1 MILYLL
7 SFLSILFSTHAA
19 DCTLVLPQFPLSY
32 NGLITPYIL
41 KGCTQENPIA
51 TSFVEA
57 TIFNPENGHL
67 SVYHPLVINDGATP
81 LIQPTPFTLPGGAII
96 SLSFGTNANTLRLT
110 PPASV
115 LAGRCVNGIS
125 INDIF
130 GQFSY
135 CNSDALFDSVND
147 WIKSGKE
154 LTPPIPPL
162 GTANDGLECLTTRH
176 FMLVDQDPSDNLV
189 TTYLLDPITMK
200 VAQDTITNRQIYPA
214 ATILK
219 NGSDN
224 RLLTLLNLAMGC
236 KGYVVP
242 LLSDQSGSM
251 ISSMVL
257 NELHAAARQGSPM
270 VSLPSRDPM
279 VRVVAGANTIP
290 SLLKNN
296 LYRKGINQRQITTLQ
311 DADTTPFCGY
321 LGNTI
326 TRLQA
331 NKASF
336 TTQQSPDLNAA
347 SNLFTFLATRF
358 SQTHVNLKC
367 DVLLDQANP
376 VVLTLTGGITT
387 DATFTTLPLYQ
398 FAGQDPYVPTL
409 APTVVPTT
417 LPPTTPP
424 TTPPTVAPTNPPPT
438 AVPTNT
444 PINNIEII
452 GIACGAAVLIV
463 MIAWCIYRNRNVPQG
478 PIPIEV
484 VPFINY
490 SPRYRPKG
498 AR

>member
-1 MILYLL
+1 MSILIFLL
-7 SFLSILFSTHAA
+7 SLILPTYST
-19 DCTLVLPQFPLSY
+19 DCTMVLPQFPLSY

-41 KGCTQENPIA
+41 KGCMQENPA
-51 TSFVEA
+51 TTSFVEA

-67 SVYHPLVINDGATP
+67 SVYHPLVINDGSVP
-81 LIQPTPFTLPGGAII
+81 LVQPTPFTLPNNAII

-110 PPASV
+110 PPTSV

-162 GTANDGLECLTTRH
+162 GIANDGLECLTTRH

-200 VAQDTITNRQIYPA
+200 VSQDTITNRQIYPA
-214 ATILK
+214 AIILK

-236 KGYVVP
+236 KGYVAP
-242 LLSDQSGSM
+242 LLSDPSGEMS
-251 ISSMVL
+251 SSMVL
-257 NELHAAARQGSPM
+257 NELHAAARQQAPM

-279 VRVVAGANTIP
+279 TRIVSGTNTIP

-311 DADTTPFCGY
+311 EADTTPFCGY

-358 SQTHVNLKC
+358 SQTYVNLKC
-367 DVLLDQANP
+367 DILLDQANP
-376 VVLTLTGGITT
+376 VILTLTGGITT
-387 DATFTTLPLYQ
+387 DAAFTTIPFYQ
-398 FAGQDPYVPTL
+398 FSGKDPYIPIPEPTNPPTVS
-409 APTVVPTT
+409 PTVVPTIV
-417 LPPTTPP
+417 PTIV
-424 TTPPTVAPTNPPPT
+424 PTVSPTF
-438 AVPTNT
+438 VPT
-444 PINNIEII
+444 NIEII
-452 GIACGAAVLIV
+452 VIVCGSAVLIV
-463 MIAWCIYRNRNVPQG
+463 LIAWSIYRNRNVPNQ
-478 PIPIEV
+478 PVPVEV
-484 VPFINY
+484 VPFIDY
-490 SPRYRPKG
+490 SPRRPKG

>member
-1 MILYLL
+1 MWIAI
-7 SFLSILFSTHAA
+7 FLSLILPTYSA
-19 DCTLVLPQFPLSY
+19 DCTMVLPQFPLSY

-41 KGCTQENPIA
+41 KGCTQENPA
-51 TSFVEA
+51 TTSFVEA

-67 SVYHPLVINDGATP
+67 SVYHPLVVNDGSTP
-81 LIQPTPFTLPGGAII
+81 LVQPTPFTLPNNAII

-110 PPASV
+110 PPTSV

-135 CNSDALFDSVND
+135 CNSDSLFNSVND
-147 WIKSGKE
+147 WIKSGKD

-162 GTANDGLECLTTRH
+162 GIANDGLECLTTRH

-200 VAQDTITNRQIYPA
+200 IAQDTITNRQIYPTA
-214 ATILK
+214 IILK

-224 RLLTLLNLAMGC
+224 RLLTLLNIAMGC
-236 KGYVVP
+236 KGYVAP
-242 LLSDQSGSM
+242 LLSDPSGAMS
-251 ISSMVL
+251 SSMVL
-257 NELHAAARQGSPM
+257 NELHAAARQGAPM

-279 VRVVAGANTIP
+279 VRVVSGANTIP

-311 DADTTPFCGY
+311 EADTTPFCGY

-336 TTQQSPDLNAA
+336 TTQQSPDPNAA

-358 SQTHVNLKC
+358 FQTHANLKC
-367 DVLLDQANP
+367 DILLDQNNP

-387 DATFTTLPLYQ
+387 DAVFTTLPAYQ
-398 FAGQDPYVPTL
+398 FVGQDPYVPMAPEPTIPPTI
-409 APTVVPTT
+409 APTVS
-417 LPPTTPP
+417 
-424 TTPPTVAPTNPPPT
+424 PTVAPIEPT
-438 AVPTNT
+438 VIPTLA
-444 PINNIEII
+444 PALSHVEII
-452 GIACGAAVLIV
+452 GIASGSAVLIV
-463 MIAWCIYRNRNVPQG
+463 LIAWCIYRNRNVPNQ
-478 PIPIEV
+478 PMPVEV

-490 SPRYRPKG
+490 SPRRPKG

>member
-1 MILYLL
+1 MSIVIFLL
-7 SFLSILFSTHAA
+7 SLILPTYSA

-41 KGCTQENPIA
+41 KGCTQENPA
-51 TSFVEA
+51 TTSFVEA

-67 SVYHPLVINDGATP
+67 SVYHPLVVNDGTIP
-81 LIQPTPFTLPGGAII
+81 LIQPTPFVLPGGAII

-135 CNSDALFDSVND
+135 CNSDVLFDNVND
-147 WIKSGKE
+147 WIKLGKE

-162 GTANDGLECLTTRH
+162 GIANDGLECLTTRH

-200 VAQDTITNRQIYPA
+200 VSQDTITNRQIYPTA
-214 ATILK
+214 IILK

-236 KGYVVP
+236 KGYVAP
-242 LLSDQSGSM
+242 LLSDLSGAMS
-251 ISSMVL
+251 SSMVL
-257 NELHAAARQGSPM
+257 NELHAAARQAVPM

-279 VRVVAGANTIP
+279 TRVVAGGNTIP

-321 LGNTI
+321 LGNII

-336 TTQQSPDLNAA
+336 TTQQSPDPNAA

-358 SQTHVNLKC
+358 CQTYANLKC
-367 DVLLDQANP
+367 DILLDQANP
-376 VVLTLTGGITT
+376 VILTLTGGITT
-387 DATFTTLPLYQ
+387 DALFTTIPFYQ
-398 FAGQDPYVPTL
+398 FSGKDPYIPIAPEPTNP
-409 APTVVPTT
+409 PTVS
-417 LPPTTPP
+417 
-424 TTPPTVAPTNPPPT
+424 PTVAPTIAPT
-438 AVPTNT
+438 VAPTIAPMT
-444 PINNIEII
+444 INNIEII
-452 GIACGAAVLIV
+452 GIACGSAVLIV
-463 MIAWCIYRNRNVPQG
+463 LIVWCIYRNRNVQEEPR
-478 PIPIEV
+478 PIEI

-490 SPRYRPKG
+490 SPRYKPKG
-498 AR
+498 SR